1 MLTSI
6 NDIVCSAYKLFPF
19 LSNTECGIVTTLN
32 MISPGI
38 ISGDSSPSFSNT

>member
-6 NDIVCSAYKLFPF
+6 NDIVCFAYKLFPF
-19 LSNTECGIVTTLN
+19 LSNIGSGIVFTLN